1 MKYGALGIELDDSQF
16 SVLFKFEFKFKF
28 KLAFHVSLFQ
38 SMLVYARYMIPLSP
52 VDSSHR

>member
-38 SMLVYARYMIPLSP
+38 SMLVYARYMIPLLSLI
-52 VDSSHR
+52 HI